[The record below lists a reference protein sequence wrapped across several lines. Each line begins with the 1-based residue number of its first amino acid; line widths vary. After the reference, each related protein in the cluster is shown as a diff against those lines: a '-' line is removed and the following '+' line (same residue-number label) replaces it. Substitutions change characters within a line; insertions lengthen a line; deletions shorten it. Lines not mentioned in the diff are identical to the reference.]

1 MKTLSLEKSHFFEK
15 VDNSSKQT
23 TRLSNVDATS
33 FVTNKQLEKEHN
45 TLRAEIQSLREELQT
60 LEKKFHQGNKDK
72 NFKYSNTKT
81 YL

>member
-1 MKTLSLEKSHFFEK
+1 MESFELEKS
-15 VDNSSKQT
+15 V
-23 TRLSNVDATS
+23 L
-33 FVTNKQLEKEHN
+33 FVKSDLGTFKNLEKEHN